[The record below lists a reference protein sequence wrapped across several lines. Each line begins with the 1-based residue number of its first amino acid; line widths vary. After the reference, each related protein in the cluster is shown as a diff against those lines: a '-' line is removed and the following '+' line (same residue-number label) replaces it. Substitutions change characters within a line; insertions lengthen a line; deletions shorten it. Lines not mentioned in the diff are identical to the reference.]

1 MKFTTCLIQVN
12 IRIIVL
18 QCGFH
23 DALHVHVVLAP
34 RTAGARSQ
42 IPKAGFTHGRAAEE
56 QQCVFIDAV
65 AVILEFRASRQDV
78 VVTVANLRVIV
89 EQVDC
94 GARRRNALYR
104 MIFQII
110 IIS

>member
-1 MKFTTCLIQVN
+1 MIQVN

-23 DALHVHVVLAP
+23 DALHVHVFLAP

-56 QQCVFIDAV
+56 QQGIFIDAV
-65 AVILEFRASRQDV
+65 AVILEFRAIRQDV
-78 VVTVANLRVIV
+78 VPVTADLRVIV

-110 IIS
+110 ISS